1 MAGMR
6 GKQTSVSENLEANF
20 SPSFIAHLIEHA
32 SDLREE
38 LPHVTGQV
46 LSTFDLDLE
55 RWFDLVDPTVELSSS
70 AFRFRPCQAGAP
82 SSGNSA
88 E

>member
-55 RWFDLVDPTVELSSS
+55 RWFDLVDPTVEAVIKRIQISPVPSWSSE
-70 AFRFRPCQAGAP
+70 FWQ
-82 SSGNSA
+82 
-88 E
+88 